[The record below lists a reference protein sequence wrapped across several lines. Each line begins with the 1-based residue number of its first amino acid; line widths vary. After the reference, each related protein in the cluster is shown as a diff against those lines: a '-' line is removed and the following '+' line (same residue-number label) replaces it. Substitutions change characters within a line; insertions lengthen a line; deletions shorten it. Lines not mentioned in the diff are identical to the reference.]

1 MYSGI
6 LKSGAKKPVLRID
19 DRLIHGQV
27 VVGWGERLGFRRII
41 LAHNE
46 SAENEDL
53 RQLYRSLMPPEIN
66 GLILSLENTIKYLSE
81 TELHGK
87 TMIVTETVEDALT
100 LVKSGLEVEN
110 IVIGGLHHRPG
121 SREILPYVF
130 LDSERCHKL
139 RELLKLDYNIV
150 CQDLPDNTP
159 LIVNEKTLEIE

>member
-1 MYSGI
+1 LNSGI
-6 LKSGAKKPVLRID
+6 LKSGTKKPVLRID

-46 SAENEDL
+46 SAENEDI
-53 RQLYRSLMPPEIN
+53 RQLYFSLMPPEIN
-66 GLILSLENTIKYLSE
+66 GLILSLEDTIKYLQE

-87 TMIVTETVEDALT
+87 TMIVTETVEDAIF
-100 LVKSGLEVEN
+100 LVKSGLEVES

-121 SREILPYVF
+121 SRELLPYVF
-130 LDSERCHKL
+130 IDSERCSRL
-139 RELLKLDYNIV
+139 RELLKFDRNVV

-159 LIVNEKTLEIE
+159 LTVNEKVLEIE